1 MAAELIFNSLLAL
14 GLLFYLAQAFLLPP
28 TDNPADVLGAAG
40 FPIALGILGLIV
52 LAVVTFRLLKDKPK
66 VKLLLFD
73 FTSLDGRA
81 VTFNV
86 VLLLVYVLAV
96 DILGFILSTFLYLSF
111 AGWLIG
117 YRNVPRL
124 AIYALAVTAAL
135 TVVFGILFT
144 VPLPR
149 GIGALRELS
158 YLIF

>member
-1 MAAELIFNSLLAL
+1 MAAELIFNCLLAL
-14 GLLFYLAQAFLLPP
+14 GLLFFLAQALLLPP
-28 TDNPADVLGAAG
+28 TDNPADVLGASG

-52 LAVVTFRLLKDKPK
+52 LAAVTFRLLKDKPK

-81 VTFNV
+81 VTFNAI
-86 VLLLVYVLAV
+86 LLLVYVLVV
-96 DILGFILSTFLYLSF
+96 DILGFVLSTFLYLAI

-117 YRNVPRL
+117 YRNAPRL

-135 TVVFGILFT
+135 TVVFGVLFS

-149 GIGALRELS
+149 GVSELRELS
-158 YLIF
+158 YLIY